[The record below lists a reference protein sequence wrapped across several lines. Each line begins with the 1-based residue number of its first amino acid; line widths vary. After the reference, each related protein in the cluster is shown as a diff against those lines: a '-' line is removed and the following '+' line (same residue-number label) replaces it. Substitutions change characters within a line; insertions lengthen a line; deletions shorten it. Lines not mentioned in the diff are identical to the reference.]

1 MIWYEIYIYKT
12 HIVLELS
19 RNPWSSARIILQPL
33 QICMKKNT
41 KPGRLDLRSADIVCS
56 KLTVLASCCERS
68 AEHNTYRV
76 GKSTIYQPNS
86 LFPRVLKNPVE
97 VCPQK
102 PWNPPGQY
110 QTPMSL
116 ETPEK
121 GQNFITELS
130 EPLEALT
137 ERQRTVAR
145 QARLQP
151 DPHRSSW
158 SLNWHVWGSLCDEMM
173 LSWNYAD
180 LKTFFLLVCLMILNT
195 QAFIAQDGAKAE

>member
-1 MIWYEIYIYKT
+1 MQISFAASWPCLLHVVNALQNTTPIEWAKAPYINPPVTSVARELIIWKC
-12 HIVLELS
+12 
-19 RNPWSSARIILQPL
+19 Q
-33 QICMKKNT
+33 
-41 KPGRLDLRSADIVCS
+41 
-56 KLTVLASCCERS
+56 
-68 AEHNTYRV
+68 
-76 GKSTIYQPNS
+76 NS
-86 LFPRVLKNPVE
+86 LSAQEFSRTQLKYVPKNRGIR
-97 VCPQK
+97 
-102 PWNPPGQY
+102 PGSTKLLCHLQY
-110 QTPMSL
+110 NRTCETI

-180 LKTFFLLVCLMILNT
+180 LKTFFLLVCMMILNT
-195 QAFIAQDGAKAE
+195 KAFIAQDGAKAE